1 MGLLQA
7 IPRVFTVEADPD
19 SLSVASASVP
29 PTPAMEKQNGTVGEQ
44 PLTNLAPELRTRSSN
59 DTPTTRSKMDF
70 VFTVKSIRLNL
81 YNGEAVRESDFK
93 DTGIV
98 RFALNDNIVRAKMLA
113 DGALEA
119 EIVLQTFTVTN
130 TRPGRSRFREVIPAE
145 KNREQAQVMI
155 LYSSSG
161 SSNPSPQSYAVITVD
176 SPKILFALDPAFA
189 LLSFFT
195 SAFPAQPPVEA
206 QTDDQ
211 QLDEK
216 SIAPTSPAQPQSGFA
231 FRFDLHDAS
240 ITILEDD
247 EQINSQA
254 LRLSI
259 NHISISQ
266 QVSHS
271 LPPKIRALTLD
282 DFEPATAYYR
292 IDNQAARD
300 VFTDNAGHG

>member
-1 MGLLQA
+1 MSDVKMSLTQRQYISLMGLLQA
-7 IPRVFTVEADPD
+7 IPRVLTIEAETD
-19 SLSVASASVP
+19 SLTVSSASIP
-29 PTPAMEKQNGTVGEQ
+29 PTPATEKQSSTAGVQ

-59 DTPTTRSKMDF
+59 STPTARSKMDL
-70 VFTVKSIRLNL
+70 VFQVKSIRLNL
-81 YNGEAVRESDFK
+81 YNGQAIRESDFK

-98 RFALNDNIVRAKMLA
+98 RFALNDNIIRAKMLA

-119 EIVLQTFTVTN
+119 EIVLQTLTVTN

-176 SPKILFALDPAFA
+176 SPKILFALDPVFA

-195 SAFPAQPPVEA
+195 SAFPAQPPSEV

-211 QLDEK
+211 QLDEQ
-216 SIAPTSPAQPQSGFA
+216 SITPATSPAQPQSGFA

-240 ITILEDD
+240 ITVLEDD

-266 QVSHS
+266 QVSFN
-271 LPPKIRALTLD
+271 L
-282 DFEPATAYYR
+282 ATK
-292 IDNQAARD
+292 N
-300 VFTDNAGHG
+300 VG